1 VVTQA
6 VVERIAGIEVH
17 RQSNQQTGDRIMDV
31 AITREAPMTRADRD
45 VLAMAVPVPERKA
58 ESAISWGAILAG
70 AAAAAALSLILL
82 ALGTGLGLSSISPW
96 AYEGA
101 SATTLGVATIAWL
114 LLMSGIASAI
124 GGYIA
129 GRLRSIWSDAHSDEA
144 FFRDT
149 AHGFL
154 AWAVATIVTAAL
166 LTSAATSMVGAA
178 ARTGAVAGAAVVG
191 AAAATGTAAAQ
202 TGGATSGGSY
212 FVDMLFRTD
221 RQPEPGVDMG
231 ATRTETGR
239 ILANALRQGDLAQGD
254 KAYLVQLVA
263 RQTGLSPADADQ
275 RVTQVTT
282 AAKLAAEAA
291 DAKAR
296 EVAEAARKATA
307 HLALWI
313 FVSLLLGA
321 FCAAYFA
328 TFGGR
333 LRDGRSYARVA
344 A

>member
-1 VVTQA
+1 
-6 VVERIAGIEVH
+6 
-17 RQSNQQTGDRIMDV
+17 
-31 AITREAPMTRADRD
+31 MTRTDRE
-45 VLAMAVPVPERKA
+45 VRGMALPAPERKA

-82 ALGTGLGLSSISPW
+82 ALGAGLGLSSISPW

-114 LLMSGIASAI
+114 LLMSGIASAV

-129 GRLRSIWSDAHSDEA
+129 GRLRSLWSDAHADEA

-154 AWAVATIVTAAL
+154 AWAAATIVSAAL
-166 LTSAATSMVGAA
+166 LTTAATSMVGAA
-178 ARTGAVAGAAVVG
+178 ARAGAVAGTAVAGAA
-191 AAAATGTAAAQ
+191 AAAGTAAAPN
-202 TGGATSGGSY
+202 TPGGSY

-221 RQPEPGVDMG
+221 RQPVPGADMD

-254 KAYLVQLVA
+254 KAYLAQLVA

-275 RVTQVTT
+275 RVTQVAT

-291 DAKAR
+291 EAKAR
-296 EVAEAARKATA
+296 EIAEAARRASA

-321 FCAAYFA
+321 FCGAYFA
-328 TFGGR
+328 TIGGR
-333 LRDGRSYARVA
+333 LRDGRSYTRA
-344 A
+344 AA